1 VLAGY
6 HGTSGPM
13 KIADLQLT
21 PLVEAF
27 LDAGRELSY
36 EVLDVNGPSQLG
48 EPLVFNFILGRHQG
62 LRFPVKYLLQ
72 CIVVKTLFST
82 HSLYHT
88 DGFIQYEMLF

>member
-1 VLAGY
+1 MLGY

-36 EVLDVNGPSQLG
+36 GVLDVNGANQLG
-48 EPLVFNFILGRHQG
+48 NCHHYSLDFPRNFTPCRIILINSTEFRGAMG
-62 LRFPVKYLLQ
+62 MAWCCGTLLYLA
-72 CIVVKTLFST
+72 
-82 HSLYHT
+82 
-88 DGFIQYEMLF
+88 